1 MQDDVVAMRD
11 AVKDERSL
19 LLFMQALAADWE
31 SECRIASITPSS
43 PHGAGANG
51 WENGTIGAYL
61 EAAAS
66 WGEASIDGLPQAGYA
81 KPDNPWRRVAQILYM
96 GKIYE

>member
-1 MQDDVVAMRD
+1 MQDDVHAMLD
-11 AVKDERSL
+11 AVEDERSL

-31 SECRIASITPSS
+31 SACRLDSSTPSS
-43 PHGAGANG
+43 LHGAGANG
-51 WENGTIGAYL
+51 WENGTISAYL

-66 WGEASIDGLPQAGYA
+66 WGEASIDGLPLASYA